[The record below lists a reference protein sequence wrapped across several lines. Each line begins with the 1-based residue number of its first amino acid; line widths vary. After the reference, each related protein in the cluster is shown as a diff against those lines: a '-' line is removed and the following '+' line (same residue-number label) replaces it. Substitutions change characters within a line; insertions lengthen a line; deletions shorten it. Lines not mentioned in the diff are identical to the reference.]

1 MEVFNVM
8 MAVVLTIVAIAI
20 LIALLFL
27 SESGNNNIED
37 EAPQKRIQKHPKM
50 DNDSFI
56 SINDYNLDEIHKESE
71 NKNNIPDKIT
81 DFSEF
86 LNTGNNNIKDSSEIE
101 EKPENIKNLYNDDPI
116 NNEDLEWMKTK

>member
-27 SESGNNNIED
+27 SESGNSNIED
-37 EAPQKRIQKHPKM
+37 ETPQKRIQKHPKM

-71 NKNNIPDKIT
+71 NKNNISDKIT

>member
-8 MAVVLTIVAIAI
+8 MAVFLTIIAIAI
-20 LIALLFL
+20 LITLLFL
-27 SESGNNNIED
+27 SESGNNSVKD
-37 EAPQKRIQKHPKM
+37 ETPQKRIQKHPKM
-50 DNDSFI
+50 DNNSFI
-56 SINDYNLDEIHKESE
+56 SIDKYDLDEIHKESE

-86 LNTGNNNIKDSSEIE
+86 LNTGNKNIKQSSETE
-101 EKPENIKNLYNDDPI
+101 EKSEDIKNLYSDDPI

>member
-27 SESGNNNIED
+27 SESVNNNIED
-37 EAPQKRIQKHPKM
+37 ETPQRRIKNPPKM

-56 SINDYNLDEIHKESE
+56 SIDDYNLEEIHKESE
-71 NKNNIPDKIT
+71 DKNNKPDKIT

-86 LNTGNNNIKDSSEIE
+86 LNTSSNNTKESSDNTD
-101 EKPENIKNLYNDDPI
+101 KPEDIKNLYSNDPI

>member
-8 MAVVLTIVAIAI
+8 MAVFLTIIAIAI
-20 LIALLFL
+20 LITLLFL
-27 SESGNNNIED
+27 SESSKNNVED

>member
-37 EAPQKRIQKHPKM
+37 ETPQQRIQKHPKM

-71 NKNNIPDKIT
+71 NKNNIPDKTT

-86 LNTGNNNIKDSSEIE
+86 LNTGNNTKQSSETE
-101 EKPENIKNLYNDDPI
+101 DSPEDIKNLYSDDPI

>member
-37 EAPQKRIQKHPKM
+37 ETPQKRSQKHPKM

-71 NKNNIPDKIT
+71 NKNNIPDKTT

-101 EKPENIKNLYNDDPI
+101 EKPEDIKNLYNDDPI

>member
-27 SESGNNNIED
+27 SESGNSNIED
-37 EAPQKRIQKHPKM
+37 ETPQKRIQKHPNM
-50 DNDSFI
+50 DNDSFV
-56 SINDYNLDEIHKESE
+56 SIDNYNLDEIHKESG
-71 NKNNIPDKIT
+71 NKNNIPDKTT

-86 LNTGNNNIKDSSEIE
+86 LNTGNNNIKQSSETE
-101 EKPENIKNLYNDDPI
+101 EKPEDIKNLYSDEPI

>member
-20 LIALLFL
+20 LITLLFL
-27 SESGNNNIED
+27 SESSKNNVED
-37 EAPQKRIQKHPKM
+37 ESPQKRIQKHPKM

-86 LNTGNNNIKDSSEIE
+86 LNTGNNNIKDSSETE
-101 EKPENIKNLYNDDPI
+101 ERPEDIKNLYNDDPI

>member
-8 MAVVLTIVAIAI
+8 MAVILTIIAIAI

-27 SESGNNNIED
+27 LESGKNRVED
-37 EAPQKRIQKHPKM
+37 ETPQRNIKNHPKI
-50 DNDSFI
+50 DNDSFVNI
-56 SINDYNLDEIHKESE
+56 DNYNFDKIHKESE
-71 NKNNIPDKIT
+71 DKNNKPDKIT

-86 LNTGNNNIKDSSEIE
+86 LNTDSNNTKKSVEPADKAEDIKD
-101 EKPENIKNLYNDDPI
+101 LYSNDPI

>member
-20 LIALLFL
+20 LITLLFL
-27 SESGNNNIED
+27 SESSKNNVED
-37 EAPQKRIQKHPKM
+37 ESPQKRIQKHPKM

-56 SINDYNLDEIHKESE
+56 SINDYNLDKIHKESE

-86 LNTGNNNIKDSSEIE
+86 LNTGNNNIKDSSETE
-101 EKPENIKNLYNDDPI
+101 EKPEDIKNLYSDEPI

>member
-8 MAVVLTIVAIAI
+8 IAVFLTIIAIAI
-20 LIALLFL
+20 LITLLFL
-27 SESGNNNIED
+27 SESGRKSLED
-37 EAPQKRIQKHPKM
+37 ETPRKRIQKHPKM

-56 SINDYNLDEIHKESE
+56 NINDYNLDEIHKESE
-71 NKNNIPDKIT
+71 NKNNIPDKTT

-86 LNTGNNNIKDSSEIE
+86 LNTGNNNIKDSSETE
-101 EKPENIKNLYNDDPI
+101 EKSEDIKNLYSDDPI

>member
-8 MAVVLTIVAIAI
+8 MAVFLTIIAIAI
-20 LIALLFL
+20 LITLLFL
-27 SESGNNNIED
+27 SESGNNSVKD
-37 EAPQKRIQKHPKM
+37 ETPQKRIQKHPKM

-86 LNTGNNNIKDSSEIE
+86 LNTGNNNIKDSSETE
-101 EKPENIKNLYNDDPI
+101 ERPEDIKNLYNDDPI

>member
-8 MAVVLTIVAIAI
+8 MAVFLTIIAIAI
-20 LIALLFL
+20 LITLLFL
-27 SESGNNNIED
+27 SESGNSNIED
-37 EAPQKRIQKHPKM
+37 ETLQKRSQKHPKM

-71 NKNNIPDKIT
+71 NKNNIPDKTT

-86 LNTGNNNIKDSSEIE
+86 LNASNNNTKQSSETE
-101 EKPENIKNLYNDDPI
+101 DKPEDIKNLYSNDPI

>member
-8 MAVVLTIVAIAI
+8 MAVFLTIIAIAI
-20 LIALLFL
+20 LITLLFL
-27 SESGNNNIED
+27 SESGKNSVED
-37 EAPQKRIQKHPKM
+37 ETPQKRIKNLPKM
-50 DNDSFI
+50 DNESFV
-56 SINDYNLDEIHKESE
+56 SIEDYNFDEIHKESE

-86 LNTGNNNIKDSSEIE
+86 LNTGSNNTKESSDNTD
-101 EKPENIKNLYNDDPI
+101 KPEDIKNLYSNDPI

>member
-8 MAVVLTIVAIAI
+8 MAVFLTIIAIAI
-20 LIALLFL
+20 LITLLFL
-27 SESGNNNIED
+27 SESGRKSLED
-37 EAPQKRIQKHPKM
+37 ETPQKRIQKHPKM

-56 SINDYNLDEIHKESE
+56 NINNYNLDEIHKESE
-71 NKNNIPDKIT
+71 NKNNIPDKTT

-86 LNTGNNNIKDSSEIE
+86 LNTGNNNIKDSSETE
-101 EKPENIKNLYNDDPI
+101 EKSEDIKNLYSDDPI

>member
-8 MAVVLTIVAIAI
+8 MAVFLTIIAIAI
-20 LIALLFL
+20 LITLLFL
-27 SESGNNNIED
+27 SESGRKNLED
-37 EAPQKRIQKHPKM
+37 ETPQKRIQKHPKM

-56 SINDYNLDEIHKESE
+56 NINDYNLDEIHKESE
-71 NKNNIPDKIT
+71 NKNNIPDKTT

-86 LNTGNNNIKDSSEIE
+86 LNTGNNNIKDSSETE
-101 EKPENIKNLYNDDPI
+101 EKSEDIKNLYSDDPI

>member
-8 MAVVLTIVAIAI
+8 MAVFLTIIAIAI
-20 LIALLFL
+20 LITLLFL
-27 SESGNNNIED
+27 SESSKNNVED
-37 EAPQKRIQKHPKM
+37 ESPQKRIQKHPKM

-56 SINDYNLDEIHKESE
+56 SINDYNLDKIHKESE

-86 LNTGNNNIKDSSEIE
+86 LNTGNNNIKDSSETE
-101 EKPENIKNLYNDDPI
+101 ERPEDIKNLYNDDPI

>member
-8 MAVVLTIVAIAI
+8 MAVFLTIIAIAI
-20 LIALLFL
+20 LITLLFL
-27 SESGNNNIED
+27 SESGRKNLED
-37 EAPQKRIQKHPKM
+37 ETPQKRIQKHPKM

-56 SINDYNLDEIHKESE
+56 NINDYNLDEIHKESE

>member
-8 MAVVLTIVAIAI
+8 MAVFLTIIAIAI
-20 LIALLFL
+20 LITLLFL
-27 SESGNNNIED
+27 SESSKNNVED
-37 EAPQKRIQKHPKM
+37 ESPQKRIQKHPKM

-56 SINDYNLDEIHKESE
+56 SINDYNLDKIHKESE

-86 LNTGNNNIKDSSEIE
+86 LNTGNNNIKDSSETE
-101 EKPENIKNLYNDDPI
+101 EKPEDIKNLYNDDPI

>member
-8 MAVVLTIVAIAI
+8 MAVFLTIIAIAI
-20 LIALLFL
+20 LITLLFL
-27 SESGNNNIED
+27 SEPGRKSLED
-37 EAPQKRIQKHPKM
+37 ETPQKRIQKHPKM

-86 LNTGNNNIKDSSEIE
+86 LTTGNNNIKDSSETE
-101 EKPENIKNLYNDDPI
+101 EKPEDIKNLYNDDPI

>member
-8 MAVVLTIVAIAI
+8 MAVFLTIIAIAI
-20 LIALLFL
+20 LITLLFL
-27 SESGNNNIED
+27 SESGKNGLED
-37 EAPQKRIQKHPKM
+37 ETPQKRIQKHPKM

-56 SINDYNLDEIHKESE
+56 SINDYNLDKIHKESE

-86 LNTGNNNIKDSSEIE
+86 LNTGNNNIKDSSETE
-101 EKPENIKNLYNDDPI
+101 EKPEDIKNLYNDDPI

>member
-8 MAVVLTIVAIAI
+8 MAVFLTIIAIAI
-20 LIALLFL
+20 LITLLFL
-27 SESGNNNIED
+27 SESRNSSIED
-37 EAPQKRIQKHPKM
+37 ETPQKRIKKHPQM

-71 NKNNIPDKIT
+71 NKNNIPDKTT

-86 LNTGNNNIKDSSEIE
+86 LNTGNNNIKQSSETE
-101 EKPENIKNLYNDDPI
+101 EKPEDIKNLYSDDPI

>member
-8 MAVVLTIVAIAI
+8 MAVFLTIIAIAI
-20 LIALLFL
+20 LITLLFL
-27 SESGNNNIED
+27 SESGRKNLED
-37 EAPQKRIQKHPKM
+37 ETPPKRIQKHPKM

-56 SINDYNLDEIHKESE
+56 NINDYNLDEIHKESE
-71 NKNNIPDKIT
+71 NKNNIPDKTT

-86 LNTGNNNIKDSSEIE
+86 LNTGNNNIKDSSETE
-101 EKPENIKNLYNDDPI
+101 EKSEDIKNLYSDDPI

>member
-8 MAVVLTIVAIAI
+8 MAVILTIIAIAI

-27 SESGNNNIED
+27 LESGKNRVED
-37 EAPQKRIQKHPKM
+37 ETPQRKIKNPPKM
-50 DNDSFI
+50 DNDSFVNI
-56 SINDYNLDEIHKESE
+56 DNYNFDKIHKESE
-71 NKNNIPDKIT
+71 DKNNKPDKIT

-86 LNTGNNNIKDSSEIE
+86 INTGNNTKQSSETE
-101 EKPENIKNLYNDDPI
+101 DKPEDVKNLYSNDPI